1 MPIPLMQE
9 CPSFRRSAGYC
20 SKVLVCSVGR
30 QPNTDT
36 WVLGQ
41 DVQIDGQG
49 MLIPLHQHSRLK
61 KTFTVMTVI
70 NIDFFMHI
78 HKSCIAAIIN
88 YMYFMD
94 FFT

>member
-1 MPIPLMQE
+1 MPKLSKKCWIW
-9 CPSFRRSAGYC
+9 
-20 SKVLVCSVGR
+20 SKVLVCSVGQ

-70 NIDFFMHI
+70 NIDFSMHI
-78 HKSCIAAIIN
+78 CQSCMAAIIN
-88 YMYFMD
+88 YFMD
-94 FFT
+94 FSV